1 MEYNL
6 KDKKY
11 LYKIIL
17 YYIIKIKV
25 GIKKFR

>member
-1 MEYNL
+1 MENNL

-17 YYIIKIKV
+17 YYIIKKKI